1 MALVRQ
7 KQVELQTLLPAS
19 ALKADHR
26 RFDQM
31 LQTVGLPRTVEM
43 PARLYSEAAQM
54 MQAPLQRLDP
64 DPVHEL
70 CHLPVSAH
78 PVCHVPARW
87 GLGNSQSQTCLP
99 ASRL

>member
-19 ALKADHR
+19 ALRADHR

-43 PARLYSEAAQM
+43 PALLYSEAAQM
-54 MQAPLQRLDP
+54 MQALLQHLGP
-64 DPVHEL
+64 GPFHEL
-70 CHLPVSAH
+70 CHPPVSAH
-78 PVCHVPARW
+78 PVCHGPVRW
-87 GLGNSQSQTCLP
+87 GLGSSRNQTCLP

>member
-1 MALVRQ
+1 LALVRQ

-19 ALKADHR
+19 VLRVDHR

-31 LQTVGLPRTVEM
+31 LQTVVLPRTVEM
-43 PARLYSEAAQM
+43 PALLYSEAAQM
-54 MQAPLQRLDP
+54 MQAPLQHLGP
-64 DPVHEL
+64 DPFHEP

-78 PVCHVPARW
+78 PVCHGPARR
-87 GLGNSQSQTCLP
+87 GLDSYQSQTCLP